1 MSPDQSRRP
10 SLMLSREEEN
20 KVISVPA
27 QVETKASKEKIQVEK
42 VKTSL
47 QVE

>member
-20 KVISVPA
+20 KVVSVPVP
-27 QVETKASKEKIQVEK
+27 VETKVSKEKIQEEK
-42 VKTSL
+42 AKTSL